1 MEYQNPTWAIDSSV
15 NLLPHQQRKKTGQ
28 EGSVATGQRRIGA
41 PRAVFSEGVV
51 LPCCSPR
58 VFITVGT
65 MLPQGPSSGLHKA
78 TAVLAR
84 ETLHLFLLFVLLK
97 KKAH

>member
-1 MEYQNPTWAIDSSV
+1 MLPVAKGALVPPEQHSV
-15 NLLPHQQRKKTGQ
+15 G
-28 EGSVATGQRRIGA
+28 GG
-41 PRAVFSEGVV
+41 V

-78 TAVLAR
+78 TAVLAW